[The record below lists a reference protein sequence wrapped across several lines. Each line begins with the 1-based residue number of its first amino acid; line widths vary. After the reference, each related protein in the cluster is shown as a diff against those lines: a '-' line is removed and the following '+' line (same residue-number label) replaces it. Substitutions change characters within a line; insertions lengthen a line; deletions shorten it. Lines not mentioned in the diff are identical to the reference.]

1 MSMAISRS
9 DWDRLVE
16 LWDVSEI
23 ASIISRALTSL
34 YMLKMGVH
42 EPEVNTRLLQSIQRC
57 EGILGRVLR
66 DLELYINRRAPETML
81 ITLLIDAYG
90 YVDVEKIKDSLLKA
104 IQGLSK
110 LVEMLKRE
118 AIDERALKDEDIL
131 ELESVLR
138 RLSDALS
145 KRIGQIASE
154 IYAF

>member
-9 DWDRLVE
+9 DWDKLVE

-34 YMLKMGVH
+34 YMLKMGVY

-57 EGILGRVLR
+57 ESILGRVLG
-66 DLELYINRRAPETML
+66 DLELYINGRAPETML
-81 ITLLIDAYG
+81 VTLLIDAYG
-90 YVDVEKIKDSLLKA
+90 DVDAEKIKDSLLRA
-104 IQGLSK
+104 IQGLNK
-110 LVEMLKRE
+110 LVEMLKRGV
-118 AIDERALKDEDIL
+118 IDEHILEDEDVL
-131 ELESVLR
+131 ELESVLS

-145 KRIGQIASE
+145 KRVGQIASE

>member
-34 YMLKMGVH
+34 YMLEMGVC

-57 EGILGRVLR
+57 ESILGRVLR
-66 DLELYINRRAPETML
+66 DLELYINGRAPETML
-81 ITLLIDAYG
+81 VTLLIDAYG
-90 YVDVEKIKDSLLKA
+90 DVDVEKIKDSLLRA
-104 IQGLSK
+104 IQGLNK

-118 AIDERALKDEDIL
+118 VIDEHILEDEDVL
-131 ELESVLR
+131 ELESVLS

-145 KRIGQIASE
+145 KRVGQIASE
-154 IYAF
+154 IYTF

>member
-1 MSMAISRS
+1 MAISRS

-118 AIDERALKDEDIL
+118 VIDERALKDEDIL

>member
-42 EPEVNTRLLQSIQRC
+42 EPEVNTRLLQSIQKC

-118 AIDERALKDEDIL
+118 VIDERALKDEDIL

>member
-42 EPEVNTRLLQSIQRC
+42 EPEVNTRLLQSIQKC
-57 EGILGRVLR
+57 EDILGRVLR

>member
-1 MSMAISRS
+1 MSMAVSRS

-34 YMLKMGVH
+34 YMLKMRVC

-57 EGILGRVLR
+57 ESILGRVLR
-66 DLELYINRRAPETML
+66 DLELYINGRAPETML
-81 ITLLIDAYG
+81 VTLLVDAYG
-90 YVDVEKIKDSLLKA
+90 DVDVEKIRDSLLRA
-104 IQGLSK
+104 IQGLNK
-110 LVEMLKRE
+110 LVEMLKCGV
-118 AIDERALKDEDIL
+118 IDEHILENEDVL

-154 IYAF
+154 IYTF

>member
-118 AIDERALKDEDIL
+118 VIDERALKDEDIL